1 MGRLAFLKDREKKQW
16 GFLESRWDGMGW
28 DGMGMGWDGDG
39 DTDRKSD
46 RSAGLYII
54 Y

>member
-1 MGRLAFLKDREKKQW
+1 MGLL
-16 GFLESRWDGMGW
+16 GVPMGWDGMGW